1 MEPFL
6 ASYKSFKKIKT
17 AKACRDKCNKDN
29 DCEYFKWKVVIF
41 LIITRYH
48 ELILGQQKS
57 QQASLLHSACS
68 VQEKEE
74 YCFWRKILCVLNKF
88 NKRNKIEAIIYL
100 KV

>member
-1 MEPFL
+1 MNISSGRFVSFL
-6 ASYKSFKKIKT
+6 M
-17 AKACRDKCNKDN
+17 N
-29 DCEYFKWKVVIF
+29 
-41 LIITRYH
+41 TRYH

-57 QQASLLHSACS
+57 HQASLLHPAGS